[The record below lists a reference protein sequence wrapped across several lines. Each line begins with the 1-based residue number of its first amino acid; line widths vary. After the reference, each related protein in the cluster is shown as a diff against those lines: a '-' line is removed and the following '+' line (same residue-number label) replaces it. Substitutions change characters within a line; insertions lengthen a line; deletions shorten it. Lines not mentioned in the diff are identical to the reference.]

1 MSVSS
6 DHQRLMQSLNKL
18 AAADKWRKMPKKK
31 GTVKSVTLTKTGN
44 IRVMFE
50 DNSKVYVLKKN
61 KNLFE
66 TAQSLK
72 KGDTIS
78 IATRR
83 YLGKMYC
90 TRIVVK

>member
-1 MSVSS
+1 
-6 DHQRLMQSLNKL
+6 MQSLNKL
-18 AAADKWRKMPKKK
+18 AAVDKWRKMPKKK

-44 IRVMFE
+44 IRVTFE
-50 DNSKVYVLKKN
+50 DNSKAYVLKKN

-66 TAQSLK
+66 VAEKLK
-72 KGDTIS
+72 QNDVIS

-90 TRIVVK
+90 TRIVKK

>member
-1 MSVSS
+1 MSAFS

-18 AAADKWRKMPKKK
+18 AAVDKWRKMPKKK

-44 IRVMFE
+44 IRVTFE
-50 DNSKVYVLKKN
+50 DNSKAYVLKKN

-66 TAQSLK
+66 VAEKLK
-72 KGDTIS
+72 QNDVIS